1 MRPEFYAARTL
12 HDQFSLFFGF
22 TAVPGPGSVQH
33 TRSRRPSAY
42 TVRGLKLLLLTRLNT
57 GRSLQTGVETRAFRS
72 LVLLLG
78 CVARASL
85 CQNPVP
91 LAHVFSLAQ
100 GTDRGGD
107 LCISSVACSD
117 GPCDRGLEQWRRS
130 CLRPTRTDQ
139 ALRIPAAAPALSS
152 ACSSRFLVCRTRR
165 CAVLKM
171 TSPPVAHCRP
181 GGPWRRV

>member
-22 TAVPGPGSVQH
+22 TAVPGSVQH

-78 CVARASL
+78 CVARARCARILFRWLTFSPWLKGRTVAGAYASAQSPVVTGRAIEGLNNGGGAVFVRRGRIRHCGFPQQHQLCQARALRASL
-85 CQNPVP
+85 CVV
-91 LAHVFSLAQ
+91 L
-100 GTDRGGD
+100 
-107 LCISSVACSD
+107 
-117 GPCDRGLEQWRRS
+117 
-130 CLRPTRTDQ
+130 
-139 ALRIPAAAPALSS
+139 AAA
-152 ACSSRFLVCRTRR
+152 RY
-165 CAVLKM
+165 
-171 TSPPVAHCRP
+171 
-181 GGPWRRV
+181 